1 MHIYQLQRWKSSHD
15 FEVDYS
21 FGERRSQIV
30 LLLTSV
36 TMVVEIVAGT
46 VFGSMALLADG
57 WHMVT
62 HAAAFG
68 ITLFAYWYA
77 RRHKDNPE
85 FSFSTGKVSVLGGF
99 ASAVALAVVALML
112 AIESVERMFSP
123 LTIMFNEAI
132 IVATFGL
139 IINGI
144 SALILHRGH
153 DYDHHKGQDHNL
165 RAAYFHVLAD
175 ALTSILAI
183 TALIVGKYF
192 GLVWLDPWMGVVG
205 AIIITKW
212 ATELLRGSS
221 RILLDRGIDTELRTQ
236 IISVIENDRDNRV
249 VDLHTWHVSPHHM
262 ALVVS
267 IVTHYPK
274 DPTYYKNLLSELG
287 GFSHITIEVNTCEGP
302 PCIPIEDSAT

>member
-1 MHIYQLQRWKSSHD
+1 MHIYQLQRWKTSHD
-15 FEVDYS
+15 FEVDYR

-30 LLLTSV
+30 LSLTSV

-77 RRHKDNPE
+77 RRHKNNPE

-99 ASAVALAVVALML
+99 ASAVALAVVALMM

-144 SALILHRGH
+144 SALILHRNH
-153 DYDHHKGQDHNL
+153 DYDHHGGQDHNL

-205 AIIITKW
+205 AIIIAKW
-212 ATELLRGSS
+212 STELLHGSS
-221 RILLDRGIDTELRTQ
+221 RILLDRGIDVELRTQ
-236 IISVIENDRDNRV
+236 IISVIENNRDNRV
-249 VDLHTWHVSPHHM
+249 VDLHTWHISPHHM

-274 DPTYYKNLLSELG
+274 DPTYYKNLLSELS
-287 GFSHITIEVNTCEGP
+287 GFSHVTVEVNSCEGP
-302 PCIPIEDSAT
+302 PCIQIEDRAT